1 MTKFAK
7 LLLVLTSTAP
17 ILLTLAFVEYITKKN
32 WEIIIPLVTLVSAFT
47 IFCFYVLHSA
57 PKKLEVFK
65 IHSTAVKPADN
76 EIVGFV
82 LAYLIPII
90 NASYNEVNLSLMAF
104 IYSLFV
110 IIAWNSNAYH
120 FNPILGV
127 LGFNAYEVT
136 TKENVT
142 YVFLTRKTIRNN
154 SDISNVCQ
162 LTQYMLLDIKNKG

>member
-1 MTKFAK
+1 MTKLAK

-32 WEIIIPLVTLVSAFT
+32 WGIIVPLVLLVLLFT
-47 IFCFYVLHSA
+47 TFCFYVLSQA

-65 IHSTAVKPADN
+65 VDSISIKPADN

-82 LAYLIPII
+82 LAYLVPIL
-90 NASYNEVNLSLMAF
+90 NASYNEVNFTLMGF

-110 IIAWNSNAYH
+110 VIAWNSNAYH

-136 TKENVT
+136 TKENIT
-142 YVFLTRKTIRNN
+142 YVLLTRQTIR
-154 SDISNVCQ
+154 SNADVTSVCQ
-162 LTQYMLLDIKNKG
+162 LTQYMLLDIRK